1 MSPHLHLKYIRF
13 LFEQVFVFLSTY
25 QPFTVAEILLNT
37 LESKKKS
44 WLSREKKQG
53 ENNKRNKESR

>member
-37 LESKKKS
+37 LESKKKK
-44 WLSREKKQG
+44 LIEQR
-53 ENNKRNKESR
+53 KETRGK